1 MISDALFWTHFDI
14 WNAEALFDFDALA
27 QHVSPKHGI
36 QCPKILKTLQFGKI
50 RTAAVC
56 LKGLNQRF
64 VIFFSNLFSGTK

>member
-36 QCPKILKTLQFGKI
+36 QCPKILKKLQFGKI
-50 RTAAVC
+50 RTAVC
-56 LKGLNQRF
+56 LAFKSTF
-64 VIFFSNLFSGTK
+64 CDFFFEFSGPD